1 MMPAIALGTVLRQ
14 RYLIRQ
20 ILGQGGFGR
29 TYLAVDQERFNEACV
44 LKELVIERPD
54 PAIAEKA
61 KALFQREA
69 STLYHLQHPQI
80 PRFWAAFEW
89 DQRLF
94 LVQDFVDGQT
104 YQHLLQQRKQHRRC
118 FSELE
123 VLHLLGH
130 LLPVLSYLHERDIV
144 HRDISPENIMLPKR
158 PASMALEASSS
169 SLALPMLIDFGAVKE
184 AAGYGSGLYG
194 RSPDSVTWA
203 PTSTM
208 TCVGKLGYAP
218 PEQIQTGKVFP
229 HSDLYALG
237 VTCLVLLTGRSP
249 QDLLDGE
256 TLDWQWEPQTSLGQK
271 LAPILRRML
280 SLHPRD
286 RYQSAAEV
294 QADLQPL
301 LGPPPETQIFSSAAL
316 PTAAPASW
324 AAPPSVEPSFRLPHS
339 PVSLDFT
346 PASGWSW
353 DRLQATMGLILGAGF
368 VLGGLGLLAQP
379 LWPSGDRAANSSDVW
394 MAGVRIPQA
403 EASKILSSKPPAIT
417 GGLPQAALQLRPNQP
432 ITAPSSSPP
441 KTVLPARQLSLSP
454 GEVTTT
460 LQGTLENY
468 GVQPYVLEG
477 VEGQVLSISLDGQSV
492 VMNVL
497 GTDQQEIDTAA
508 SRARRWTGSL
518 PQTGTYTVQVLG
530 SGSYTLRV
538 ALLPI
543 ARPQEATVEII
554 QLKANGPATTLSA
567 QMSPNV
573 VKRYQFQGQQGQVL
587 KLRRLRGSVGTL
599 SLRTPT
605 GQVIEGPATSPAW
618 QSSLPA
624 TGEYT
629 VEVSVPQTTEVAI
642 AWELRSQP

>member
-1 MMPAIALGTVLRQ
+1 MMPAIALGTLLRQ
-14 RYLIRQ
+14 RYLIQQ

-29 TYLAVDQERFNEACV
+29 TYLAIDQERFNEACV
-44 LKELVIERPD
+44 LKELVIEHPD
-54 PAIAEKA
+54 SAIAEKA

-94 LVQDFVDGQT
+94 LVQDFIDGQT
-104 YQHLLQQRKQHRRC
+104 YQHLLHQRKQHRRC

-123 VLHLLGH
+123 ALHLLGH

-158 PASMALEASSS
+158 SAVMPPESSS
-169 SLALPMLIDFGAVKE
+169 GLALPMLIDFGAVKE

-249 QDLLDGE
+249 QELLDGE
-256 TLDWQWEPQTSLGQK
+256 TLDWQWEPQTSLGQR
-271 LAPILRRML
+271 LAPIFRRML

-301 LGPPPETQIFSSAAL
+301 LGPLPETQVFNSSTPS

-324 AAPPSVEPSFRLPHS
+324 ANAPSVEPSFRLPHS
-339 PVSLDFT
+339 QVHLDLA
-346 PASGWSW
+346 PAPSW
-353 DRLQATMGLILGAGF
+353 NLGRLQATLGLILGTGL
-368 VLGGLGLLAQP
+368 VVGGLGLLAQP
-379 LWPSGDRAANSSDVW
+379 LWQSAERTTTSEVW
-394 MAGVRIPQA
+394 MAGVRIPQS
-403 EASKILSSKPPAIT
+403 EASKILGSTPSAIT
-417 GGLPQAALQLRPNQP
+417 GGLPQAALQIQPTQPSASPN
-432 ITAPSSSPP
+432 SSRSEA
-441 KTVLPARQLSLSP
+441 VLPVRQLALNP
-454 GEVTTT
+454 GEVTAT

-468 GVQPYVLEG
+468 GVQPYVLQG
-477 VEGQVLSISLDGQSV
+477 IEGQVLSISLDGQSV

-497 GTDQQEIDTAA
+497 GADQKEVDTAA

-518 PQTGTYTVQVLG
+518 PKNGTYTIQVLG
-530 SGSYTLRV
+530 SGSYNLRV

-543 ARPQEATVEII
+543 ARPQQASVEAI
-554 QLKANGPATTLSA
+554 QLKVNASAMTLAA
-567 QMSPNV
+567 QLSPNV
-573 VKRYQFQGQQGQVL
+573 VKRYRFQGQQGQVL
-587 KLRRLRGSVGTL
+587 KLRRLRGSIGTL
-599 SLRTPT
+599 SLQAPN
-605 GQVIEGPATSPAW
+605 GQVLGGSQATQGW
-618 QSSLPA
+618 QGSLPA
-624 TGEYT
+624 TGEYML
-629 VEVSVPQTTEVAI
+629 EVSAPQPTEVAI
-642 AWELRSQP
+642 AWELRSKP

>member
-1 MMPAIALGTVLRQ
+1 MMPAIALGTLLRQ
-14 RYLIRQ
+14 RYLIQQ

-44 LKELVIERPD
+44 LKELVIEHPD

-104 YQHLLQQRKQHRRC
+104 YQHLLQQRNQHRQS

-144 HRDISPENIMLPKR
+144 HRYISPENIMLPKR
-158 PASMALEASSS
+158 PAALAPEPRSG
-169 SLALPMLIDFGAVKE
+169 LALPMLIDFGAVKE

-271 LAPILRRML
+271 LAPVLRRML

-286 RYQSAAEV
+286 RYQAAAEV

-301 LGPPPETQIFSSAAL
+301 LGPPPETQIFSSTAL
-316 PTAAPASW
+316 STAAPASW
-324 AAPPSVEPSFRLPHS
+324 GTSPSVEPSFRLPHS
-339 PVSLDFT
+339 PVPLDLAPT
-346 PASGWSW
+346 SRWSW
-353 DRLQATMGLILGAGF
+353 DRLQATLGLVLGAGF

-379 LWPSGDRAANSSDVW
+379 LWQSSDRAARSSDVW
-394 MAGVRIPQA
+394 MAGVRIPQS
-403 EASKILSSKPPAIT
+403 EASKILGSTPAAVT
-417 GGLPQAALQLRPNQP
+417 GGLPQAALQIQPNQP
-432 ITAPSSSPP
+432 IAAPRSAQPE
-441 KTVLPARQLSLSP
+441 TILPVRQLALSP

-477 VEGQVLSISLDGQSV
+477 AEGQVMSLSLDGQSV

-497 GTDQQEIDTAA
+497 GADQKAIDSAA

-518 PQTGTYTVQVLG
+518 PQAGTYTIQVLG

-538 ALLPI
+538 ALLPM
-543 ARPQEATVEII
+543 ARPQEATVEAI
-554 QLKANGPATTLSA
+554 QLKANVPAIALSA
-567 QMSPNV
+567 QMSPNT

-605 GQVIEGPATSPAW
+605 GQVIEGPATLQAW

-629 VEVSVPQTTEVAI
+629 LEVSVPQPTEVAI